1 MSTNL
6 WTKVNDLS
14 FKTKSILLA
23 IALGTIPV
31 VVSGTIDYLQVRIAS
46 QQQAVKTQKARA
58 VTIADKLNRFVFERN
73 GDVSVISALPIF
85 ATAKV
90 AAITSLAD
98 KNTLLDRFV
107 ATYQVYDS
115 IAVFDVK
122 GDLVAQSKGESLTK
136 INHSTRQYFKDA
148 VKTGKTVISA
158 PEVSKYTG
166 KISIFFAAPIRDSIT
181 NNIIGVVR
189 TRTPVDRLSTVL
201 KEFGTKEENYHI
213 LDRQTNKVFISSNS
227 EFINQ
232 SESPEMLA
240 ARTKGGLVVRQPN
253 GTNHHR
259 SELISAAPLEKL
271 AGMTEL
277 PWTAVATIDE
287 AAAYLELQGLLW
299 TILVG
304 ATATGGLTVGISLL
318 LADRIAK
325 YIQKAIATITV
336 SASEITD
343 TVQIQEISVNQQANS
358 AISTTDSINVL
369 ESISTETAEQ
379 ADASAAG
386 AKQAL
391 SLAEEG
397 TKAVQKT
404 IHEMSDLRDRVDEI
418 AQQIANLGE
427 QTGQITTVS
436 DLVSDL
442 AKQTNMLA
450 LKAAVEAAR
459 AGEQGKGFGVVA
471 GEIRKLADESK
482 KSAQKINDLAT
493 DIQTSINRTVMTT
506 DRGTKTAT
514 EGIQLAENTAVTFV
528 GVAEAVNNV
537 FLNSQ
542 QISSSTK
549 RQSAAIQQVL
559 GAMNTISQGSQENA
573 IGMHKVKTSTRE
585 LTQIADELQA
595 AVS

>member
-1 MSTNL
+1 MSINL
-6 WTKVNDLS
+6 WTKVTTLS
-14 FKTKSILLA
+14 FKTKSIVLA

-31 VVSGTIDYLQVRIAS
+31 VASGTIDYFQVSNAS
-46 QQQAVKTQKARA
+46 QQQAIKNQKARA

-73 GDVSVISALPIF
+73 GDVAIISALPIF
-85 ATAKV
+85 ATTKV
-90 AAITSLAD
+90 AAITSVAD
-98 KNTLLDRFV
+98 KNKLLDRFV
-107 ATYQVYDS
+107 ETYQVYDS
-115 IAVFDVK
+115 IAVFDIK
-122 GDLVAQSKGESLTK
+122 GNLVAQSKGESLTK
-136 INHSTRQYFKDA
+136 INHSNRQYFQDA
-148 VKTGKTVISA
+148 VKTGKSVISA

-166 KISIFFAAPIRDSIT
+166 KTSVFFAAPIRDSIT

-201 KEFGTKEENYHI
+201 QDFATKEENFHI
-213 LDRQTNKVFISSNS
+213 LDRQTNKVFISSNG
-227 EFINQ
+227 EFTNQ
-232 SESPEMLA
+232 PESPEMLV
-240 ARTKGGLVVRQPN
+240 ARTQGGLIKAKAAN
-253 GTNHHR
+253 SNR
-259 SELISAAPLEKL
+259 SELLSAAPLAKL

-287 AAAYLELQGLLW
+287 AAASLELQGLLW

-304 ATATGGLTVGISLL
+304 AVATGGLTVGLSLF
-318 LADRIAK
+318 LADRITK
-325 YIQKAIATITV
+325 YIQKAIATITN
-336 SASEITD
+336 SANEIID
-343 TVQIQEISVNQQANS
+343 TVQTQEVTVNEQANS
-358 AISTTDSINVL
+358 AIATTDSINEL
-369 ESISTETAEQ
+369 ENISTETAQQ
-379 ADASAAG
+379 ADASATG

-397 TKAVQKT
+397 TQAVQKT
-404 IHEMSDLRDRVDEI
+404 IHEIADLRDRVDEI
-418 AQQIANLGE
+418 ASQIANLGE

-493 DIQTSINRTVMTT
+493 DIQASINRTVITT

-514 EGIQLAENTAVTFV
+514 DGIQLAENTAATFV
-528 GVAEAVNNV
+528 GVADAVNNV

-549 RQSAAIQQVL
+549 RQATAIQQVL
-559 GAMNTISQGSQENA
+559 GAMNTISQGSQESA

-585 LTQIADELQA
+585 LNQIADELQA
-595 AVS
+595 VVS

>member
-1 MSTNL
+1 MSINL
-6 WTKVNDLS
+6 WTKVTTLS
-14 FKTKSILLA
+14 FKTKSIGLA
-23 IALGTIPV
+23 IALGIIPIAAI
-31 VVSGTIDYLQVRIAS
+31 GTISYFQISNAS
-46 QQQAVKTQKARA
+46 QQQAVKNQQERA
-58 VTIADKLNRFVFERN
+58 EIIADKLNRFVFERN
-73 GDVSVISALPIF
+73 GDVSIISSLPIF
-85 ATAKV
+85 TSAKV
-90 AAITSLAD
+90 AATTAVTD
-98 KNTLLDRFV
+98 KNKLLDRFV
-107 ATYQVYDS
+107 ETYQVYDS
-115 IAVFDVK
+115 IAVFDIK
-122 GDLVAQSKGESLTK
+122 GNLIAQSKGESLNK
-136 INHSTRQYFKDA
+136 INHSNRQYFMDA
-148 VKTGKTVISA
+148 VKTGKVVITT

-166 KISIFFAAPIRDSIT
+166 KISIFFAAPIRDSVT

-189 TRTPVDRLSTVL
+189 TRTPVDRLATVL
-201 KEFGTKEENYHI
+201 KDFATKEENYHI
-213 LDRQTNKVFISSNS
+213 LDRQTNKVFISSNG
-227 EFINQ
+227 EFINRP
-232 SESPEMLA
+232 ESPEMLV
-240 ARTKGGLVVRQPN
+240 ARTKGGLIQAKAAN
-253 GTNHHR
+253 SNR

-271 AGMTEL
+271 EGMAAL
-277 PWTAVATIDE
+277 PWTVVVTVDE
-287 AAAYLELQGLLW
+287 AAAALELQGLLW

-304 ATATGGLTVGISLL
+304 AGATGALTVGLSIF

-369 ESISTETAEQ
+369 EAISTETAEQ
-379 ADASAAG
+379 ADASATG

-397 TKAVQKT
+397 TQAVQKT

-427 QTGQITTVS
+427 QTGQITAVS

-514 EGIQLAENTAVTFV
+514 DGIQLAENTAVTFV

-549 RQSAAIQQVL
+549 RQATAIQQVQS
-559 GAMNTISQGSQENA
+559 AMNNISQGSQENA

-585 LTQIADELQA
+585 LNQIADELQA